1 MPLALM
7 ALGTSASTCETVPDA
22 AAADDE
28 LLGEVGLVLELLELL
43 ELLEHPA
50 ATSVVTT
57 AAISAPAATLLG
69 PRRAT
74 DTICLVRLFP
84 T

>member
-28 LLGEVGLVLELLELL
+28 LLGEVGLVLELL